1 MYFGSGI
8 GQLSQAS
15 KALRL
20 AWDATEHE
28 WRDQVRKDFEKNQIE
43 PILNNSAR
51 ALRAMDD
58 LRELFTKIH
67 RDLS

>member
-8 GQLSQAS
+8 GQLSQAT
-15 KALRL
+15 KALKE
-20 AWDATEHE
+20 AWDGTEHD
-28 WRDQVRKDFEKNQIE
+28 WRDQVRKDFEQHQIE
-43 PILNNSAR
+43 PLLNHASK

-58 LRELFTKIH
+58 LRDLFSKIY